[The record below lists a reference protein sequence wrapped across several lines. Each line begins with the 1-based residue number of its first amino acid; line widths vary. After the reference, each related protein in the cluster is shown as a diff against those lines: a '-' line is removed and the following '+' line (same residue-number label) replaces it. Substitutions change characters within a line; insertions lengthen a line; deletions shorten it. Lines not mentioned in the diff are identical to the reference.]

1 MGNSLQQ
8 NPDASTVIP
17 FAGLNPEQ
25 IRLEVDRFMDKTGLH
40 IWKEYFVKGAFL
52 AQDPEAFQ
60 APRDDDIKLL
70 PQETEDL
77 EIERTR
83 KWRQAWPMW
92 ILVGCLALGA
102 AIQGFDETA
111 VNSGK

>member
-1 MGNSLQQ
+1 MDNSLQE
-8 NPDASTVIP
+8 NPDAATVIP
-17 FAGLNPEQ
+17 FAGLDPEQ
-25 IRLEVDRFMDKTGLH
+25 IRQEVDRFMEITGLH
-40 IWKEYFVKGAFL
+40 IWKEHFIKGAFL

-60 APRDDDIKLL
+60 TTRDDNIELL
-70 PQETEDL
+70 PKEKEDL
-77 EIERTR
+77 GIEKTR

-92 ILVGCLALGA
+92 ILVGFLALGA